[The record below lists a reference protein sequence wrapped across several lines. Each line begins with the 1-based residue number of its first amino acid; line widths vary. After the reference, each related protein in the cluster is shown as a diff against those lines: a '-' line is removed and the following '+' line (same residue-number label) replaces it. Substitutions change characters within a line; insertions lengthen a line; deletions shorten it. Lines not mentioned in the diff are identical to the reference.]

1 MLQVPGPA
9 LRTGRPPVDNS
20 APRAR
25 FPPGIVGPATD
36 GGPMTHLI
44 PLSEALGPIR
54 DVYAHLLTEAA
65 RWQDGRDR
73 RTDPDH
79 FALICVATDAGFG
92 DRVSPTRWTRTDV
105 YHVLRCDIPN
115 WCSLHRCLWPLEV
128 VEAMWEWFDFLAGTG
143 RLDPASDPPAE
154 LRKPLLCYGGLDER
168 GRLRTGDGP
177 APVECECHLPYR
189 ETVQLLNRLGR
200 QCEYSGRSPVDV
212 LRSLVGEGPRH
223 PGREEWEA
231 MRVDLRDDLRD
242 IEQGGLSGFPYE
254 TPDDD
259 EPPWG

>member
-1 MLQVPGPA
+1 
-9 LRTGRPPVDNS
+9 VDNS
-20 APRAR
+20 APEAL
-25 FPPGIVGPATD
+25 FPPGIVGPAAD

-44 PLSEALGPIR
+44 PLSPWNSYRALGPIR
-54 DVYAHLLTEAA
+54 DVYAHLLTEAV

-92 DRVSPTRWTRTDV
+92 DRVSPTRWTRTAFEPSLAV

-128 VEAMWEWFDFLAGTG
+128 VEAQGNPVGWEWFDFLAGTG

-168 GRLRTGDGP
+168 GRLRTDDGP

-200 QCEYSGRSPVDV
+200 QCEYSGRSPLDV
-212 LRSLVGEGPRH
+212 LRSLVGEGSRH

-231 MRVDLRDDLRD
+231 MRDDLRDDLRD
-242 IEQGGLSGFPYE
+242 IEQAGLSGLPYE
-254 TPDDD
+254 APDDD
-259 EPPWG
+259 PPWG